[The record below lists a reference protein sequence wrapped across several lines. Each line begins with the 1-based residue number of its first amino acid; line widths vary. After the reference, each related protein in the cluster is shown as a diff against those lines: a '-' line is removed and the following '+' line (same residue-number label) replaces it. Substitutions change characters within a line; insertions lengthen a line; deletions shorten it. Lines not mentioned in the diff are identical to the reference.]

1 MKPQS
6 ILRSHLIRVLALL
19 LAALTVLSAVACGA
33 PVEDAGSDTDTDQ
46 AVTEATT
53 EYKPDIAV
61 KDYDCDF
68 NFVASGSSVP
78 RDVIAIESLED
89 SEAGDLETAV
99 YERGLKLMDHLGV
112 TLVYQDA
119 GDWIAYAANVSKTVQ
134 AGEDAY
140 QMVLTHVYQGV
151 TDLIT
156 HNALYDIGALDSVN
170 LDAPYWATDL
180 MEEVKV
186 NDKYLIGYNDFCLA
200 DVKILVFNKN
210 LMNQYNMTAPYDSVI
225 NKTWTL
231 DKLIEMASTV
241 SADNGDG
248 KWDTQDTYGISGW
261 GWVPLISF
269 ITSSNM
275 KIVDR
280 DDTDYFKLAYE
291 NNSEKIISLIDKIM
305 AMYQADYSYFWK
317 STDNGSAEKM
327 IKFSDGKT
335 LFQLTDNKALVSL
348 REEDIR
354 FGILPYPLWDENQT
368 EYKSLN
374 WNGIFGVPGSI
385 KNPEMVGDV
394 LELMGYYTA
403 DVKTAYY
410 EKLLG
415 SKLAESPEDAEM
427 LDIIW
432 NSQVSDVG
440 LIACNSSGQ
449 MDALVYMIP
458 KMCEAKKANFSSYMR
473 QNGKGAQKGLDKVFG
488 QE

>member
-1 MKPQS
+1 MKLS
-6 ILRSHLIRVLALL
+6 TRRLLALL
-19 LAALTVLSAVACGA
+19 LVAIMTLSAVACATGIETEETKA
-33 PVEDAGSDTDTDQ
+33 NGDSG
-46 AVTEATT
+46 AVTEGNT
-53 EYKPDIAV
+53 EYKPDIDV
-61 KDYDCDF
+61 KNYDCDF

-78 RDVIAIESLED
+78 KDVIAIDDLED
-89 SEAGDLETAV
+89 ITAGDLETAV
-99 YERGLKLMDHLGV
+99 YERGLKIKDHLGV

-134 AGEDAY
+134 AGDDSY

-151 TDLIT
+151 SELIT
-156 HNALYDIGALDSVN
+156 SNALYDIGELESVN
-170 LDAPYWATDL
+170 LDAPYWATEL
-180 MEEVKV
+180 MDEIKI

-200 DVKILVFNKN
+200 DVKIIVFNKD
-210 LMNQYNMTAPYDSVI
+210 LMSQYNMKAPYDAVL

-231 DKLIEMASTV
+231 DMLIDMASTV

-269 ITSSNM
+269 ITSSDM
-275 KIVDR
+275 KIVSRNDV
-280 DDTDYFKLAYE
+280 DDFTVAYE
-291 NNSEKIISLIDKIM
+291 NNSEKMINLIDKIL

-317 STDNGSAEKM
+317 STENGNAERM
-327 IKFSDGKT
+327 IKFADGKT

-354 FGILPYPLWDENQT
+354 FGILPYPLWDENQA

-374 WNGIFGVPGSI
+374 WNGVFGVPGSI

-415 SKLAESPEDAEM
+415 SKLAEAPEDAEM

-440 LIACNSSGQ
+440 IIACNSSGS
-449 MDALVYMIP
+449 MDNLVYMIP
-458 KMCEAKKANFSSYMR
+458 KMCEAGKNNFASYIR
-473 QNGKGAQKGLDKVFG
+473 GNGKGAQRGLDKVFG
-488 QE
+488 Q

>member
-1 MKPQS
+1 MKHPQF
-6 ILRSHLIRVLALL
+6 LRL
-19 LAALTVLSAVACGA
+19 LAFLLTILTILSATACATGTETD
-33 PVEDAGSDTDTDQ
+33 VTDAASDTSV
-46 AVTEATT
+46 VTEGETQ
-53 EYKPDIAV
+53 YKPDIDV
-61 KDYDCDF
+61 KNYDCDF

-78 RDVIAIESLED
+78 RDVIAIEDIED
-89 SEAGDLETAV
+89 IKAGDLETAV
-99 YERGLKLMDHLGV
+99 YERGLKLKDHLGV

-119 GDWIAYAANVSKTVQ
+119 GDWVSYAANVSKTVQ

-156 HNALYDIGALDSVN
+156 SNALYDIGELDSIN
-170 LDAPYWATDL
+170 LEAPYWATEL

-186 NDKYLIGYNDFCLA
+186 NDKYLIGYNDFCLS
-200 DVKILVFNKN
+200 DVKILVFNKD
-210 LMNQYNMTAPYDSVI
+210 LMNQYNMKEPYDDVR

-248 KWDTQDTYGISGW
+248 KWDNQDTYGISGW

-269 ITSSNM
+269 VTSSDM

-280 DDTDYFKLAYE
+280 DETDYFKLAYE
-291 NNSEKIISLIDKIM
+291 NNSEKMISLIDKIM
-305 AMYQADYSYFWK
+305 AMYQADYSFFWK
-317 STDNGSAEKM
+317 STDQGVADKM
-327 IKFSDGKT
+327 VKFSDGKT
-335 LFQLTDNKALVSL
+335 LFQLTDNKSLVPL

-354 FGILPYPLWDENQT
+354 FGILPYPLWDQNQA

-385 KNPEMVGDV
+385 KNPDMVGDV

-403 DVKTAYY
+403 DVKVAYY

-415 SKLAESPEDAEM
+415 SKLAEAPDDAEM

-432 NSQVSDVG
+432 TSQVSDVG
-440 LIACNSSGQ
+440 LIACNSSNQ
-449 MDALVYMIP
+449 MDSLVYMIP
-458 KMCEAKKANFSSYMR
+458 KMCESGKANFASYMR
-473 QNGKGAQKGLDKVFG
+473 QHSKGAQKNLDKVFG
-488 QE
+488 QG

>member
-1 MKPQS
+1 MKQTVK
-6 ILRSHLIRVLALL
+6 RSLALL
-19 LAALTVLSAVACGA
+19 LIAVMTLSAVACATGT
-33 PVEDAGSDTDTDQ
+33 ETDETLDPNGTN
-46 AVTEATT
+46 AETNSET
-53 EYKPDIAV
+53 EYVPDIAV
-61 KDYDCDF
+61 KNYDCDF

-78 RDVIAIESLED
+78 RDVIAIEDIED
-89 SEAGDLETAV
+89 TDAGDLENAV
-99 YERGLKLMDHLGV
+99 YERGIKLKDHLGV

-134 AGEDAY
+134 AGDDAY

-156 HNALYDIGALDSVN
+156 SNALYDIGELDSVN
-170 LDAPYWATDL
+170 LEAPYWATEL

-200 DVKILVFNKN
+200 DVKLIVFSKD
-210 LMNQYNMTAPYDSVI
+210 LMDQYNLTAPYDAVI

-231 DKLIEMASTV
+231 DQMIGMASTV

-248 KWDTQDTYGISGW
+248 KWDNQDTYGISGW

-269 ITSSNM
+269 VTSSDM

-280 DDTDYFKLAYE
+280 DETDYFKLAYE
-291 NNSEKIISLIDKIM
+291 NNSEKMISLIDKIM
-305 AMYQADYSYFWK
+305 AMYQADYSFFWK
-317 STDNGSAEKM
+317 STDQGVADKM
-327 IKFSDGKT
+327 VKFSDGKT
-335 LFQLTDNKALVSL
+335 LFQLSDNKSLVPL

-354 FGILPYPLWDENQT
+354 FGILPYPLWDEHQT

-374 WNGIFGVPGSI
+374 WNGIFGVPGAI
-385 KNPEMVGDV
+385 KNKEMVGDV

-440 LIACNSSGQ
+440 LIACNSSGS
-449 MDALVYMIP
+449 MDSLVYMIP
-458 KMCEAKKANFSSYMR
+458 KMCESGKANFASYMR
-473 QNGKGAQKGLDKVFG
+473 QQSKSAQRGLDKVFS

>member
-1 MKPQS
+1 MNTLC
-6 ILRSHLIRVLALL
+6 ILRSHLTRALALL

-33 PVEDAGSDTDTDQ
+33 PTEETGSDTDTDQ

-78 RDVIAIESLED
+78 KDVIAIDSLED
-89 SEAGDLETAV
+89 SEAGDLESAV
-99 YERGLKLMDHLGV
+99 YERGLKLLDHLGV

-119 GDWIAYAANVSKTVQ
+119 GSWTEYASNVSKTVQ

-151 TDLIT
+151 TDLVT
-156 HNALYDIGALDSVN
+156 NNALYDIGELDSVN
-170 LDAPYWATDL
+170 LDAPYWATEL
-180 MEEVKV
+180 MEEIKV
-186 NDKYLIGYNDFCLA
+186 NDKYLIGYNDFCLS
-200 DVKILVFNKN
+200 DVKIIVFNKD
-210 LMNQYNMTAPYDSVI
+210 LMNEYNMTEPYGNVR

-231 DKLIEMASTV
+231 DKLIEMASVV

-248 KWDTQDTYGISGW
+248 KWDEKDTYGISGW

-269 ITSSNM
+269 VTSSDM

-280 DDTDYFKLAYE
+280 NDIGDFVLAYE

-305 AMYQADYSYFWK
+305 AMYKADYSYFWK
-317 STDNGSAEKM
+317 STGGTEL
-327 IKFSDGKT
+327 KFADGNT
-335 LFQLTDNKALVSL
+335 LFQLYDNKALVSL

-354 FGILPYPLWDENQT
+354 FGVLPYPLWDSNQA

-374 WNGIFGVPGSI
+374 WNGVFGVPGSI
-385 KNPEMVGDV
+385 KNPDMVGDV

-403 DVKTAYY
+403 DVKIAYY

-415 SKLAESPEDAEM
+415 SKLAEAPDDAEM
-427 LDIIW
+427 LDLIW

-440 LIACNSSGQ
+440 LISCNSSTQ

-458 KMCEAKKANFSSYMR
+458 KMCEASRAVGFSSYMK
-473 QNGKGAQKGLDKVFG
+473 QNGRGAQKGLDKVFG

>member
-1 MKPQS
+1 MKLSPKR
-6 ILRSHLIRVLALL
+6 ILALL
-19 LAALTVLSAVACGA
+19 LISAMTLSTVACATGTETDETKA
-33 PVEDAGSDTDTDQ
+33 AGDTG

-53 EYKPDIAV
+53 EYKPDIEV
-61 KDYDCDF
+61 KNYDCDF

-78 RDVIAIESLED
+78 REVIAIEDMED
-89 SEAGDLETAV
+89 IKAGDLETAV
-99 YERGLKLMDHLGV
+99 YERGLKLKDHLGV

-119 GDWIAYAANVSKTVQ
+119 GSWIEYASNVSKTVQ

-151 TDLIT
+151 TELVT
-156 HNALYDIGALDSVN
+156 SNALYDIGSLDSVN
-170 LDAPYWATDL
+170 LEAPYWATEL

-200 DVKILVFNKN
+200 DVKILVFNKD
-210 LMNQYNMTAPYDSVI
+210 LMNQYNLTAPYNSVL

-269 ITSSNM
+269 VTSSDL

-280 DDTDYFKLAYE
+280 DDVGNFALAYE
-291 NNSEKIISLIDKIM
+291 NNSEKMLSLIDKIM

-335 LFQLTDNKALVSL
+335 MFQLTDNKALVSL
-348 REEDIR
+348 REDDIR

-385 KNPEMVGDV
+385 KNPDMVGDV

-458 KMCEAKKANFSSYMR
+458 KMCEAKKANFSSYMK
-473 QNGKGAQKGLDKVFG
+473 QNSKGAQNGLDKVFG
-488 QE
+488 Q

>member
-1 MKPQS
+1 MKFSPKR
-6 ILRSHLIRVLALL
+6 LLALL
-19 LAALTVLSAVACGA
+19 LVGIMTLSTVACATGTETDETKA
-33 PVEDAGSDTDTDQ
+33 AGETG

-53 EYKPDIAV
+53 EYKPDIEV
-61 KDYDCDF
+61 KNYDCDF

-78 RDVIAIESLED
+78 RDVIAIEDMED
-89 SEAGDLETAV
+89 IKAGDLETAV
-99 YERGLKLMDHLGV
+99 YERGLKLKDHLGV

-119 GDWIAYAANVSKTVQ
+119 GDWIAYATNVSKTVQ

-151 TDLIT
+151 TELVT
-156 HNALYDIGALDSVN
+156 NNALYDIGELDSVN
-170 LDAPYWATDL
+170 LDAPYWATEL
-180 MEEVKV
+180 MEEIKV
-186 NDKYLIGYNDFCLA
+186 NDKYLIGYNDFCLSA
-200 DVKILVFNKN
+200 VKIAVFNKD
-210 LMNQYNMTAPYDSVI
+210 LMSQYNLTEPYDDVR
-225 NKTWTL
+225 NMTWTL

-248 KWDTQDTYGISGW
+248 KWDEKDTYGISGW

-269 ITSSNM
+269 VTSSDM

-291 NNSEKIISLIDKIM
+291 NNSEKMINLIDKIM
-305 AMYQADYSYFWK
+305 AMYNADYSYFWK
-317 STDNGSAEKM
+317 STGGTALNFA
-327 IKFSDGKT
+327 DGTT
-335 LFQLTDNKALVSL
+335 LFQLIDSTALTDFRN
-348 REEDIR
+348 EDIR
-354 FGILPYPLWDENQT
+354 FGILPYPTWDENQT

-374 WNGIFGVPGSI
+374 WNGVFGVPGSI
-385 KNPEMVGDV
+385 KNTEMVGDV

-403 DVKTAYY
+403 DVKVAYY

-415 SKLAESPEDAEM
+415 SKLAEAPDDAEM

-440 LIACNSSGQ
+440 LIACNSSGS

-458 KMCEAKKANFSSYMR
+458 KMCEAGRNNFASYMR
-473 QNGKGAQKGLDKVFG
+473 QQGKGAQRGLDKVFG

>member
-1 MKPQS
+1 MKLSPKR
-6 ILRSHLIRVLALL
+6 LLALL
-19 LAALTVLSAVACGA
+19 LIAVMTLSAVACATGTETDNTEA
-33 PVEDAGSDTDTDQ
+33 AGDTA

-53 EYKPDIAV
+53 EYKPDIDV
-61 KDYDCDF
+61 KNYDCDF

-78 RDVIAIESLED
+78 RDVIAIEDIED
-89 SEAGDLETAV
+89 TEAGDLETAV
-99 YERGLKLMDHLGV
+99 YERGIKLKDHLGV

-119 GDWIAYAANVSKTVQ
+119 GDWISYAANVSKTVQ
-134 AGEDAY
+134 AGDDSY

-156 HNALYDIGALDSVN
+156 SNALYDIGELESVN
-170 LDAPYWATDL
+170 LEAPYWASDL
-180 MEEVKV
+180 MEEVKI

-200 DVKILVFNKN
+200 DVKILVFNKD
-210 LMNQYNMTAPYDSVI
+210 LMSEYNMTEPYNDVR
-225 NKTWTL
+225 NMTWTL
-231 DKLIEMASTV
+231 DKLIEMASMV
-241 SADNGDG
+241 SVDNGDG
-248 KWDTQDTYGISGW
+248 KWDENDIYGITGW

-269 ITSSNM
+269 VTSSDL

-280 DDTDYFKLAYE
+280 DESDYFKLAYE
-291 NNSEKIISLIDKIM
+291 NNSEKMLSLIEKIM
-305 AMYQADYSYFWK
+305 GMYQADYSYFWK
-317 STDNGSAEKM
+317 STGGVEQ
-327 IKFSDGKT
+327 KFADGKT

-354 FGILPYPLWDENQT
+354 FGVLPYPLWDSNQA

-427 LDIIW
+427 LDLIW

-458 KMCEAKKANFSSYMR
+458 KMCEAGRNNFASYMKGNSR
-473 QNGKGAQKGLDKVFG
+473 GAQKGLDKVFG
-488 QE
+488 Q

>member
-1 MKPQS
+1 MNFSPKR
-6 ILRSHLIRVLALL
+6 LLALL
-19 LAALTVLSAVACGA
+19 LVAVMSLSAVACATGNETDGTDA
-33 PVEDAGSDTDTDQ
+33 AGSTE
-46 AVTEATT
+46 AATEATT
-53 EYKPDIAV
+53 EYKPDIEV
-61 KDYDCDF
+61 KNYDCDF

-78 RDVIAIESLED
+78 REVIAIEDMED
-89 SEAGDLETAV
+89 IKAGDLETAV
-99 YERGLKLMDHLGV
+99 YERGLKLKDHLGV

-119 GDWIAYAANVSKTVQ
+119 GDWIAYASNVSKTVQ
-134 AGEDAY
+134 AGDDAY

-156 HNALYDIGALDSVN
+156 NNALYDIGELDSVN
-170 LDAPYWATDL
+170 LDAPYWASEL

-200 DVKILVFNKN
+200 DVKVIVFNKDM
-210 LMNQYNMTAPYDSVI
+210 MNQYNLTAPYDDVL

-231 DKLIEMASTV
+231 DQLIEMASTV

-248 KWDTQDTYGISGW
+248 KWDNQDTYGISGW

-269 ITSSNM
+269 VTSSDM

-280 DDTDYFKLAYE
+280 DDVGSFTLAYE
-291 NNSEKIISLIDKIM
+291 NNSEKMLSLIEKIM

-317 STDNGSAEKM
+317 STESTNADK
-327 IKFSDGKT
+327 ILKFSDGKT
-335 LFQLTDNKALVSL
+335 LFQLTGNKDLVSL

-354 FGILPYPLWDENQT
+354 FGILPYPLWDENQA

-427 LDIIW
+427 LNIIW

-458 KMCEAKKANFSSYMR
+458 KMCEAGKYNFASYMR
-473 QNGKGAQKGLDKVFG
+473 QNSKGAQKGLDKVFG
-488 QE
+488 Q

>member
-1 MKPQS
+1 MKKN
-6 ILRSHLIRVLALL
+6 HLIRLLALL
-19 LAALTVLSAVACGA
+19 LSGLMLLTAVSCATGDQTDDTT
-33 PVEDAGSDTDTDQ
+33 DAGAD
-46 AVTEATT
+46 VTEGET
-53 EYKPDIAV
+53 EYKPDIPV
-61 KDYDCDF
+61 KNYDAEF

-78 RDVIAIESLED
+78 REVIAIEDLED
-89 SEAGDLETAV
+89 TESGDLETAV
-99 YERGLKLMDHLGV
+99 YERGIKIKDHLGV

-119 GDWIAYAANVSKTVQ
+119 GGWTEYAANVSRTVQ
-134 AGEDAY
+134 AGDDTY

-156 HNALYDIGALDSVN
+156 SNALYDIGELDSVN
-170 LDAPYWATDL
+170 LDAPYWATEL

-200 DVKILVFNKN
+200 DVKIIAFNKD
-210 LMNQYNMTAPYDSVI
+210 LMGQYNMTAPYDAVL

-231 DKLIEMASTV
+231 DKLIEMASVV
-241 SADNGDG
+241 SVDDGDG
-248 KWDTQDTYGISGW
+248 KWTNTDTYGISGW

-269 ITSSNM
+269 VTASDM

-280 DDTDYFKLAYE
+280 NDVGDFELAYE
-291 NNSEKIISLIDKIM
+291 SNSEKLINLIDKIM

-317 STDNGSAEKM
+317 STENGAAEKM
-327 IKFSDGKT
+327 VKFSDGKT
-335 LFQLTDNKALVSL
+335 LFQLTDNKAIVSL

-354 FGILPYPLWDENQT
+354 FGVLPYPLWDEKQA

-394 LELMGYYTA
+394 LELMGYYTS

-415 SKLAESPEDAEM
+415 SKLAEAPEDAEM

-440 LIACNSSGQ
+440 LISCNSSLQ
-449 MDALVYMIP
+449 MDSLVYMIP
-458 KMCEAKKANFSSYMR
+458 KMCEAGRNNFSSYMR
-473 QNGKGAQKGLDKVFG
+473 TNGKGAQTGLNKVFG
-488 QE
+488 Q

>member
-1 MKPQS
+1 MKLS
-6 ILRSHLIRVLALL
+6 TRRLLALL
-19 LAALTVLSAVACGA
+19 LVAIMTLSAVACATGIETEETKA
-33 PVEDAGSDTDTDQ
+33 NGDSG
-46 AVTEATT
+46 AVTEGNT
-53 EYKPDIAV
+53 EYKPDIDV
-61 KDYDCDF
+61 KNYDCDF

-78 RDVIAIESLED
+78 KDVIAIDDLED
-89 SEAGDLETAV
+89 IKAGDLETAV
-99 YERGLKLMDHLGV
+99 YERGLKIKDHLGV

-134 AGEDAY
+134 AGDDSY

-151 TDLIT
+151 SELIT
-156 HNALYDIGALDSVN
+156 SNALYDIGELESVN
-170 LDAPYWATDL
+170 LDAPYWATEL
-180 MEEVKV
+180 MDEIKI

-200 DVKILVFNKN
+200 DVKIIVFNKD
-210 LMNQYNMTAPYDSVI
+210 LMSQYNMKAPYDAVL

-231 DKLIEMASTV
+231 DMLIDMASTV

-269 ITSSNM
+269 ITSSDM
-275 KIVDR
+275 KIVSRNDV
-280 DDTDYFKLAYE
+280 DDFTVAYE
-291 NNSEKIISLIDKIM
+291 NNSEKMINLIDKIL

-317 STDNGSAEKM
+317 STENGNAERM
-327 IKFSDGKT
+327 IKFADGKT

-354 FGILPYPLWDENQT
+354 FGILPCPLWDENQA

-374 WNGIFGVPGSI
+374 WNGVFGVPGSI

-415 SKLAESPEDAEM
+415 SKLAEAPEDAEM

-440 LIACNSSGQ
+440 IIACNSSGS
-449 MDALVYMIP
+449 MDNLVYMIP
-458 KMCEAKKANFSSYMR
+458 KMCEAGKNNFASYIR
-473 QNGKGAQKGLDKVFG
+473 GNGKGAQRGLDKVFG
-488 QE
+488 Q

>member
-1 MKPQS
+1 MKQTVK
-6 ILRSHLIRVLALL
+6 RSLALL
-19 LAALTVLSAVACGA
+19 LIAVMTLSAVACATGT
-33 PVEDAGSDTDTDQ
+33 ETDETLDPNGTN
-46 AVTEATT
+46 AETNSET
-53 EYKPDIAV
+53 EYVPDIAV
-61 KDYDCDF
+61 KNYDCDF

-78 RDVIAIESLED
+78 RDVIAIEDIED
-89 SEAGDLETAV
+89 TDAGDLENAV
-99 YERGLKLMDHLGV
+99 YERGIKLKDHLGV

-134 AGEDAY
+134 AGDDAY

-156 HNALYDIGALDSVN
+156 SNALYDIGELDSVN
-170 LDAPYWATDL
+170 LEAPYWATEL

-200 DVKILVFNKN
+200 DVKLIVFSKD
-210 LMNQYNMTAPYDSVI
+210 LMDQYNLTAPYDAVI

-231 DKLIEMASTV
+231 DQMIGMASTV

-248 KWDTQDTYGISGW
+248 KWDNQDTYGISGW

-269 ITSSNM
+269 VTSSDM

-280 DDTDYFKLAYE
+280 DETDYFKLAYE
-291 NNSEKIISLIDKIM
+291 NNSEKMISLIDKIM
-305 AMYQADYSYFWK
+305 GMYQADYSFFWK
-317 STDNGSAEKM
+317 STDQGVADKM
-327 IKFSDGKT
+327 VKFSDGKT
-335 LFQLTDNKALVSL
+335 LFQLSDNKSLVPL

-354 FGILPYPLWDENQT
+354 FGILPYPLWDEHQT

-374 WNGIFGVPGSI
+374 WNGIFGVPGAI
-385 KNPEMVGDV
+385 KNKEMVGDV

-440 LIACNSSGQ
+440 LIACNSSGS
-449 MDALVYMIP
+449 MDSLVYMIP
-458 KMCEAKKANFSSYMR
+458 KMCESGKANFASYMR
-473 QNGKGAQKGLDKVFG
+473 QQSKSAQRGLDKVFS

>member
-1 MKPQS
+1 MKKS
-6 ILRSHLIRVLALL
+6 NLIRLLALL
-19 LAALTVLSAVACGA
+19 LSALMVLTAVACGTGEETLETTA
-33 PVEDAGSDTDTDQ
+33 ANSGNESEG
-46 AVTEATT
+46 ET
-53 EYKPDIAV
+53 EYKPDIPV
-61 KDYDCDF
+61 KNYDCDF

-78 RDVIAIESLED
+78 RDVIAIEDLED
-89 SEAGDLETAV
+89 TESGDLETAV
-99 YERGLKLMDHLGV
+99 YERGIKLKDHLGV

-119 GDWIAYAANVSKTVQ
+119 GDWISYAANVSRTVQ
-134 AGEDAY
+134 AGDDTY

-156 HNALYDIGALDSVN
+156 SNALYDIGELDSVN
-170 LDAPYWATDL
+170 LEAPYWATEL

-200 DVKILVFNKN
+200 DVKIIVFNKD
-210 LMNQYNMTAPYDSVI
+210 LMGEYNMTAPYDAVL

-231 DKLIEMASTV
+231 DKLIEMASVV
-241 SADNGDG
+241 SADDGDG
-248 KWDTQDTYGISGW
+248 KWTNTDTYGISGW

-269 ITSSNM
+269 VTASDM

-280 DDTDYFKLAYE
+280 NDVGDFELAYE
-291 NNSEKIISLIDKIM
+291 SSSEKLINLIDKIM

-317 STDNGSAEKM
+317 STENGVAEKM
-327 IKFSDGKT
+327 VKFSDGKT
-335 LFQLTDNKALVSL
+335 LFQLTDNKAIVSL

-354 FGILPYPLWDENQT
+354 FGVLPYPLWDENQA

-385 KNPEMVGDV
+385 RNPEMVGDV

-415 SKLAESPEDAEM
+415 SKLAEAPEDAEM

-440 LIACNSSGQ
+440 LISCNSSSQ

-458 KMCEAKKANFSSYMR
+458 KMCEAGRNNFSSYMKS
-473 QNGKGAQKGLDKVFG
+473 NGKGAQRGLNRVFG

>member
-1 MKPQS
+1 MKKN
-6 ILRSHLIRVLALL
+6 HLIRLLALL
-19 LAALTVLSAVACGA
+19 LSGLMLLTAGACATGDQTA
-33 PVEDAGSDTDTDQ
+33 ETTDAGAD
-46 AVTEATT
+46 VTEGET
-53 EYKPDIAV
+53 EYKPDIPV
-61 KDYDCDF
+61 KNYDAEF

-78 RDVIAIESLED
+78 REVIAIEDLED
-89 SEAGDLETAV
+89 TESGDLETAV
-99 YERGLKLMDHLGV
+99 YERGIKLKDHLGV

-119 GDWIAYAANVSKTVQ
+119 GDWISYAANVSRTVQ
-134 AGEDAY
+134 AGDDTY

-156 HNALYDIGALDSVN
+156 SNALYDIGELDSVN
-170 LDAPYWATDL
+170 LEAPYWATEL

-200 DVKILVFNKN
+200 DVKIIVFNKD
-210 LMNQYNMTAPYDSVI
+210 LMGEYNMTAPYDAVL

-231 DKLIEMASTV
+231 DKLIEMASVV
-241 SADNGDG
+241 SADDGDG
-248 KWDTQDTYGISGW
+248 KWTNTDTYGISGW

-269 ITSSNM
+269 VTASDM

-280 DDTDYFKLAYE
+280 NDVGDFELAYE
-291 NNSEKIISLIDKIM
+291 SNSEKLINLIDKIM

-317 STDNGSAEKM
+317 STENGVAEKM
-327 IKFSDGKT
+327 VKFSDGKT
-335 LFQLTDNKALVSL
+335 LFQLTDNKAIVSL

-354 FGILPYPLWDENQT
+354 FGVLPYPLWDENQA

-415 SKLAESPEDAEM
+415 SKLAEAPEDAEM

-440 LIACNSSGQ
+440 LIACNSSSQ

-458 KMCEAKKANFSSYMR
+458 KMCEAGRNNFASYMR
-473 QNGKGAQKGLDKVFG
+473 QQGKGAQSGLNRVFG

>member
-1 MKPQS
+1 MKKN
-6 ILRSHLIRVLALL
+6 HLIRLLALL
-19 LAALTVLSAVACGA
+19 LSGLMLLTAVACATGDQTA
-33 PVEDAGSDTDTDQ
+33 ETTSADAN
-46 AVTEATT
+46 VTEGET
-53 EYKPDIAV
+53 EYKPDIPV
-61 KDYDCDF
+61 KNYDAEF

-78 RDVIAIESLED
+78 REVIAIEDLED
-89 SEAGDLETAV
+89 TESGDLETAV
-99 YERGLKLMDHLGV
+99 YERGIKLKDHLGV

-119 GDWIAYAANVSKTVQ
+119 GDWISYAANVSRTVQ
-134 AGEDAY
+134 AGDDTY

-156 HNALYDIGALDSVN
+156 SNALYDIGELDSVN
-170 LDAPYWATDL
+170 LEAPYWATEL

-200 DVKILVFNKN
+200 DVKIIVFNKD
-210 LMNQYNMTAPYDSVI
+210 LMGEYNMTAPYDAVL

-231 DKLIEMASTV
+231 DKLIEMASVV
-241 SADNGDG
+241 SADDGDG
-248 KWDTQDTYGISGW
+248 KWTNTDTYGISGW

-269 ITSSNM
+269 VTASDM

-280 DDTDYFKLAYE
+280 NDVGDFELAYE
-291 NNSEKIISLIDKIM
+291 SNSEKLINLIDKIM

-317 STDNGSAEKM
+317 STENGVAEKM
-327 IKFSDGKT
+327 VKVSDGKT
-335 LFQLTDNKALVSL
+335 LFQLTDNKAIVSL

-354 FGILPYPLWDENQT
+354 FGVLPYPLWDENQA

-385 KNPEMVGDV
+385 RNPEMVGDV

-415 SKLAESPEDAEM
+415 SKLAEAPEDAEM

-440 LIACNSSGQ
+440 LIACNSSTQ

-458 KMCEAKKANFSSYMR
+458 KMCEAGRNNFASYMR
-473 QNGKGAQKGLDKVFG
+473 QQGKGAQSGLNRVFG

>member
-1 MKPQS
+1 MKLS
-6 ILRSHLIRVLALL
+6 LKRLLALL
-19 LAALTVLSAVACGA
+19 LVAVMALSAVACATGTETGETNA
-33 PVEDAGSDTDTDQ
+33 SGDTN
-46 AVTEATT
+46 AVTEGETA
-53 EYKPDIAV
+53 YKPDIAV

-68 NFVASGSSVP
+68 NFVASGSSIP
-78 RDVIAIESLED
+78 KDVIAIDDMED
-89 SEAGDLETAV
+89 IKAGDLETAV
-99 YERGLKLMDHLGV
+99 YERGLKLKDHLGV

-151 TDLIT
+151 TELVT
-156 HNALYDIGALDSVN
+156 NNALYDIGELDSVN
-170 LDAPYWATDL
+170 LEAPYWASDL

-186 NDKYLIGYNDFCLA
+186 NDKYLIGYNDFCLSA
-200 DVKILVFNKN
+200 VKIVVFNKD
-210 LMNQYNMTAPYDSVI
+210 LMSQYNLTEPYDNVR
-225 NKTWTL
+225 NMTWTL

-248 KWDTQDTYGISGW
+248 KWDEKDTYGISGW

-269 ITSSNM
+269 VTSSDM

-291 NNSEKIISLIDKIM
+291 NNSEKMINLIDKIM
-305 AMYQADYSYFWK
+305 AMYDADYSYFWK
-317 STDNGSAEKM
+317 STGGVEL
-327 IKFSDGKT
+327 KFADGNS
-335 LFQLTDNKALVSL
+335 LFQLMDSTALTDFRN
-348 REEDIR
+348 EDIR
-354 FGILPYPLWDENQT
+354 FGILPYPTWDESQT

-394 LELMGYYTA
+394 LELMGYYSA
-403 DVKTAYY
+403 DVKVAYY

-415 SKLAESPEDAEM
+415 SKLAEAPDDAEM

-440 LIACNSSGQ
+440 LIACNSSTQ

-458 KMCEAKKANFSSYMR
+458 KMCESKKANFASYMR
-473 QNGKGAQKGLDKVFG
+473 QNGKGAQKSLDKVFG
-488 QE
+488 QG

>member
-1 MKPQS
+1 MKKN
-6 ILRSHLIRVLALL
+6 HLIRLLALL
-19 LAALTVLSAVACGA
+19 LSGLMLLTAVACATGDQTDDTT
-33 PVEDAGSDTDTDQ
+33 DAGAD
-46 AVTEATT
+46 VTEGET
-53 EYKPDIAV
+53 EYKPDIPV
-61 KDYDCDF
+61 KNYDAEF

-78 RDVIAIESLED
+78 REVIAIEDLED
-89 SEAGDLETAV
+89 TESGDLETAV
-99 YERGLKLMDHLGV
+99 YERGIKIKDHLGV

-119 GDWIAYAANVSKTVQ
+119 GDWISYAANVSRTVQ
-134 AGEDAY
+134 AGDDTY

-156 HNALYDIGALDSVN
+156 SNALYDIGELDSVN
-170 LDAPYWATDL
+170 LEAPYWATEL

-200 DVKILVFNKN
+200 DVKIIVFNKD
-210 LMNQYNMTAPYDSVI
+210 LMGEYNMTAPYDAVL

-231 DKLIEMASTV
+231 DKLIEMASVV
-241 SADNGDG
+241 SADDGDG
-248 KWDTQDTYGISGW
+248 KWTNTDTYGISGW

-269 ITSSNM
+269 VTASDM

-280 DDTDYFKLAYE
+280 NDVGDFELAYE
-291 NNSEKIISLIDKIM
+291 NNSEKLINLIDKIM

-317 STDNGSAEKM
+317 STENGVAEKM
-327 IKFSDGKT
+327 VKFSDGKT
-335 LFQLTDNKALVSL
+335 LFQLTDNKAIVSL

-354 FGILPYPLWDENQT
+354 FGVLPYPLWDENQA

-394 LELMGYYTA
+394 LELMGYYTS

-415 SKLAESPEDAEM
+415 SKLAEAPEDAEM

-440 LIACNSSGQ
+440 LISCNSSSQ

-458 KMCEAKKANFSSYMR
+458 KMCEAGRNNFSSYMKS
-473 QNGKGAQKGLDKVFG
+473 NGKGAQRGLNRVFG